1 MAPLSFRELQ
11 SSLQP
16 QWSRDCSA
24 KRLELDV
31 LMVPSLSV
39 DRSQIALVAGA
50 HHYEER
56 QLFSLMRLRNPGVR
70 IVYATSK
77 PLAELVVDAVL
88 ELLPGVP
95 ASHARRRLHLV
106 DTDDASDRPLTEK
119 LLERPALLARIAELL
134 RPGRSFINC
143 YVVGPLEKQ
152 LSECLQ
158 IPLLGTDPALG
169 YWGSKAGSREL
180 FQRCGVPHPAGS
192 PLVFNLDDLSEVTAE
207 LWESQPQL
215 ARCVVKLNEGFSGEG
230 NAPLALAPLLLA
242 DKSAAERRRCLRSAL
257 EHLSMPVANWQ
268 PLLAQQG
275 ALVEAW
281 LEGGDEQ
288 SSPSV
293 QGTIHPAGSSQ
304 AVGHSPNPG
313 GEPYMVGCGE
323 FPGVRPYLKR
333 GKSQGGGQGFSLVN
347 SQVEVISSHEQ
358 VLGGAHNQT
367 YIGCRFP
374 ANPAYRLELMR
385 HGQAVGEA
393 LAAAG
398 ALERY
403 AVDFIAR
410 RYGSHWDLQAIEVNL
425 RQGGTT
431 HPYMAL
437 NAITAGQLDP
447 ATGLYLSPTGEPLH
461 YEATDNLRHPNLRGL
476 LPIDLIDIVA
486 EAGLHYDPAR
496 LRGSVFHLLG
506 CLSEYGKLGM
516 TCIGRSAAEA
526 AAVYAATERELLRGA
541 AVRS

>member
-1 MAPLSFRELQ
+1 MSIQASSRSFRELQ
-11 SSLQP
+11 TELQP
-16 QWSRDCSA
+16 AWGNPTIGAHGPDV
-24 KRLELDV
+24 DV
-31 LMVPSLSV
+31 LMVPSLSM
-39 DRSQIALVAGA
+39 DRTQMALVQGA

-56 QLFSLMRLRNPGVR
+56 QLFSLIRLRDPGVR
-70 IVYATSK
+70 MVYATSK

-95 ASHARRRLHLV
+95 TSHARRRLHLF

-143 YVVGPLEKQ
+143 FVVSDLEKQ
-152 LSECLQ
+152 LSERLQ

-180 FQRCGVPHPAGS
+180 FARCGVPHPPGS
-192 PLVFNLDDLSEVTAE
+192 ALTYNLADLTEATAE
-207 LWESQPQL
+207 LWEAHPEL
-215 ARCVVKLNEGFSGEG
+215 ERCVVKLNEGFSGEG
-230 NAPLALAPLLLA
+230 NAPLDLAPLELA
-242 DKSAAERRRCLRSAL
+242 GRSAAERRRVLRVAL
-257 EHLSMPVANWQ
+257 EALPMPAASWLT
-268 PLLAQQG
+268 LLEQQG

-281 LEGGDEQ
+281 LLGGEEL

-293 QGTIHPAGSSQ
+293 QGTIHP
-304 AVGHSPNPG
+304 G
-313 GEPYMVGCGE
+313 G
-323 FPGVRPYLKR
+323 L
-333 GKSQGGGQGFSLVN
+333 GGTPS
-347 SQVEVISSHEQ
+347 VEVVSTHEQ
-358 VLGGAHNQT
+358 VLGGASGQT
-367 YIGCRFP
+367 YLGCRFP
-374 ANPAYRLELMR
+374 CDEAYRLELMR

-393 LAAAG
+393 LAAEG

-410 RYGSHWDLQAIEVNL
+410 RFGDRWDVQAIEVNL

-437 NAITAGQLDP
+437 SAITAGQLDQ
-447 ATGLYLSPTGEPLH
+447 ANGLYRSPTGQPLH
-461 YEATDNLRHPNLRGL
+461 YVATDNLCAPGLRGL

-506 CLSEYGKLGM
+506 CLSEFGKLGM
-516 TCIGRSAAEA
+516 TCIGRSSEEA
-526 AAVYAATERELLRGA
+526 AAVYAATEQELLRGA
-541 AVRS
+541 AGKR